1 MVKKT
6 KLRPRRLFYD
16 KSKNKYY
23 YLIEGKKTFI
33 KTGDVSQKQLVKINI
48 KNIVP
53 TRALV
58 KRRRQPAETTLIT
71 SSKKVAPTLLAPIS
85 ANLTPNLNLYK
96 LKDSE
101 KLGEKITS
109 LEKKIEVLSDTTKTT
124 IPKPTTT
131 TPPPVPPRPTTTTPP
146 PVPPRPT
153 PAKKQTNIG
162 QNQLKIAIRQ
172 ALPEGIDTYSGFRE
186 WFDRN
191 GGNVIVLGSIRKNY
205 DDYSFNLV
213 NDRKFGKIF
222 TDELNAYQSKN
233 PKPTTPETK
242 KPEPVS
248 TQVLNVRTMADIL
261 KDSATEGLKGIVKAL
276 SPKTSK
282 VAPTRSSTLTT
293 TGDDN
298 LVDRGDINVPAGAP
312 IPTEK
317 GEDDLPI
324 KLPSKGKGKE
334 HENDEDGMYNDELE
348 QIFYDKLHK
357 FVPVISSDEMGVI
370 EKMVNKDTKKI
381 GWIQNTDPKKSK
393 GRHWVAYFINIPE
406 GEINYY
412 DSLVENNGMPSAENM
427 KGLKKIID
435 KINPE
440 FYLKFKNNLCRF
452 QNPKSNN
459 CGYFSLKFLLDRYS
473 NIPFR
478 ECTRYNKVVDRYEEG
493 EMMIKKFK
501 RYL

>member
-53 TRALV
+53 TRAPA
-58 KRRRQPAETTLIT
+58 KRRREPAETTLIT
-71 SSKKVAPTLLAPIS
+71 SSKKIAPTLLAPIS
-85 ANLTPNLNLYK
+85 ANLTPNLNLFK

-109 LEKKIEVLSDTTKTT
+109 LEKKIEVLSNTTKTT
-124 IPKPTTT
+124 IPKPTT
-131 TPPPVPPRPTTTTPP
+131 PPPSPITTSAPPTPLPPLGSSVSVKKIQMPIDVVDSLIARYSADGFPPKDWFDSEQNTVYGDYYLGVSFSKYEKARGRWETNKRNKEAEEKRPP
-146 PVPPRPT
+146 PEKKKEEE
-153 PAKKQTNIG
+153 PAKK
-162 QNQLKIAIRQ
+162 
-172 ALPEGIDTYSGFRE
+172 GIM
-186 WFDRN
+186 
-191 GGNVIVLGSIRKNY
+191 
-205 DDYSFNLV
+205 
-213 NDRKFGKIF
+213 
-222 TDELNAYQSKN
+222 
-233 PKPTTPETK
+233 
-242 KPEPVS
+242 
-248 TQVLNVRTMADIL
+248 TMADL
-261 KDSATEGLKGIVKAL
+261 NKEPVRVRTYTDAFKQGLSKVATAL

-282 VAPTRSSTLTT
+282 VAPEPTRTSTITLTT
-293 TGDDN
+293 TEDDN
-298 LVDRGDINVPAGAP
+298 PVDSGDINVLAGVPTPESSDDDKP
-312 IPTEK
+312 ITLK
-317 GEDDLPI
+317 N
-324 KLPSKGKGKE
+324 KGKGKE
-334 HENDEDGMYNDELE
+334 HENDNDGIYNDELE

-357 FVPVISSDEMGVI
+357 FVPVISSDEMYVI
-370 EKMVNKDTKKI
+370 EKMVDKDTKKI
-381 GWIQNTDPKKSK
+381 GWIQNTDPRSSE

-412 DSLVENNGMPSAENM
+412 DSLVENNGMPSAESM

-478 ECTRYNKVVDRYEEG
+478 ECTGYDKVVDKYGEG

>member
-53 TRALV
+53 TRAPS
-58 KRRRQPAETTLIT
+58 KRQRQPAETTLIT

-131 TPPPVPPRPTTTTPP
+131 TPPPVPPRPTP
-146 PVPPRPT
+146 PVP

-162 QNQLKIAIRQ
+162 ENQVRIAIRQ
-172 ALPEGIDTYSGFRE
+172 SLPQGIDTYSGFRE
-186 WFDRN
+186 WFDKN
-191 GGNVIVLGSIRKNY
+191 GGNVIALGSTRKNY
-205 DDYSFNLV
+205 DDYSFNPA
-213 NDRKFGKIF
+213 NDRKFGNIF
-222 TDELNAYQSKN
+222 TDELNAYQSRK
-233 PKPTTPETK
+233 PKPTSPEPEAKAEEPK
-242 KPEPVS
+242 KPAPVN
-248 TQVLNVRTMADIL
+248 TQVSNVRTMADII
-261 KDSATEGLKGIVKAL
+261 KDTATEGLKGIARAL

-282 VAPTRSSTLTT
+282 VAPTTTSTMTLNPTE
-293 TGDDN
+293 DDN
-298 LVDRGDINVPAGAP
+298 PVDAGDINVPAGA
-312 IPTEK
+312 TTTGSEEGKTTGTGEK
-317 GEDDLPI
+317 
-324 KLPSKGKGKE
+324 
-334 HENDEDGMYNDELE
+334 HENDNDGIYNDELE

-393 GRHWVAYFINIPE
+393 GRHWVAYFINVPE

-412 DSLVENNGMPSAENM
+412 DSLVENNGMPSAESM

-440 FYLKFKNNLCRF
+440 FYMKFKNNLCRY

-478 ECTRYNKVVDRYEEG
+478 ECTGYDKVIDKYGEG

>member
-53 TRALV
+53 TRAPM
-58 KRRRQPAETTLIT
+58 KRRREPAETTLIT

-85 ANLTPNLNLYK
+85 ANLTPNLNLFK

-124 IPKPTTT
+124 IPKPSTPIPT
-131 TPPPVPPRPTTTTPP
+131 TPAPPVPPRPGKSETGKKKGIQMPNDVVDSLIATYSADAFPPKEWFDSEKDVVYGDYYLGVSLPKYEKARERWETNKRNIEAVAKRDAEAKRPP
-146 PVPPRPT
+146 PEKKKEEE
-153 PAKKQTNIG
+153 PAKK
-162 QNQLKIAIRQ
+162 
-172 ALPEGIDTYSGFRE
+172 GIM
-186 WFDRN
+186 
-191 GGNVIVLGSIRKNY
+191 
-205 DDYSFNLV
+205 
-213 NDRKFGKIF
+213 
-222 TDELNAYQSKN
+222 
-233 PKPTTPETK
+233 
-242 KPEPVS
+242 
-248 TQVLNVRTMADIL
+248 TMADL
-261 KDSATEGLKGIVKAL
+261 NKEPVRVRTYAEAFKEGLSKVTTAL
-276 SPKTSK
+276 SPKSSK
-282 VAPTRSSTLTT
+282 VAPEPTRTSTLTT
-293 TGDDN
+293 TEDDN
-298 LVDRGDINVPAGAP
+298 PVDGGDINVPAGAP
-312 IPTEK
+312 ETKEEN
-317 GEDDLPI
+317 GEDEM
-324 KLPSKGKGKE
+324 KTTGTGKE
-334 HENDEDGMYNDELE
+334 HENDNDGIYNDELE

-381 GWIQNTDPKKSK
+381 GWIQNTDPRKSK

-412 DSLVENNGMPSAENM
+412 DSLVENNGMPSAESM

-478 ECTRYNKVVDRYEEG
+478 ECTGYDKVVDKYGEG

>member
-16 KSKNKYY
+16 KDKNKYY
-23 YLIEGKKTFI
+23 YLIQGKKTFI

-53 TRALV
+53 TRAPA
-58 KRRRQPAETTLIT
+58 KRRREPAETTLIT

-124 IPKPTTT
+124 IPKPTTPQP
-131 TPPPVPPRPTTTTPP
+131 TPPQPSTPVPPK
-146 PVPPRPT
+146 PVPPEPVG
-153 PAKKQTNIG
+153 KNKTNIG
-162 QNQLKIAIRQ
+162 ENAVRIAMRQ
-172 ALPEGIDTYSGFRE
+172 AISQNVETYSEFRE
-186 WFDRN
+186 WFEKN
-191 GGNVIVLGSIRKNY
+191 GSNVIALGSTRKNY
-205 DDYSFNLV
+205 DDYYIKDSN
-213 NDRKFGKIF
+213 NTKFGDIF
-222 TDELNAYQSKN
+222 KRELDAYKSKN
-233 PKPTTPETK
+233 QPAPER
-242 KPEPVS
+242 PPPVN
-248 TQVLNVRTMADIL
+248 TQVSNVRTMASML
-261 KDSATEGLKGIVKAL
+261 KDTATEGLKGIARAL

-282 VAPTRSSTLTT
+282 VAPTLTT
-293 TGDDN
+293 TEDDN
-298 LVDRGDINVPAGAP
+298 PVDSGDINVPAGVP
-312 IPTEK
+312 ETKEEESGSSEDEVIMVKKK
-317 GEDDLPI
+317 GT
-324 KLPSKGKGKE
+324 GKE
-334 HENDEDGMYNDELE
+334 HENDNDGIYNDELE

-357 FVPVISSDEMGVI
+357 FVPVISSDEMGII

-381 GWIQNTDPKKSK
+381 GWIQNTDPRKSQ
-393 GRHWVAYFINIPE
+393 GRHWVAYYINVPD

-412 DSLVENNGMPSAENM
+412 DSLVENNGMPSAESM

-440 FYLKFKNNLCRF
+440 FYLKFKNNLCRY

-478 ECTRYNKVVDRYEEG
+478 ECTGYDKVKNVYGEG
-493 EMMIKKFK
+493 EKMIQKFK